1 MTGRTL
7 IRRVSLILVYGFVFI
22 LIVATIIEV
31 ADALGDTISD
41 LQNSTNMLLACALAM
56 ALVPS
61 AAILFWVGKA
71 VATDFYPS
79 VAGVCRYLGTHAQ
92 R

>member
-7 IRRVSLILVYGFVFI
+7 RSRTSLILVYGFVFI
-22 LIVATIIEV
+22 LIATTIIEV
-31 ADALGDTISD
+31 ADTLEGTIQD
-41 LQNSTNMLLACALAM
+41 LQNNRNILLACALAM

-71 VATDFYPS
+71 VATDFYLP
-79 VAGVCRYLGTHAQ
+79 VAGVCRYFGPHAQ

>member
-7 IRRVSLILVYGFVFI
+7 IRRISLILVYGFVFI
-22 LIVATIIEV
+22 LIAATIIEV
-31 ADALGDTISD
+31 ADALVAAFHD
-41 LQNSTNMLLACALAM
+41 LRTNKSILLACALTT

-71 VATDFYPS
+71 VATDFYPP
-79 VAGVCRYLGTHAQ
+79 VAGVCRYFETRAQ

>member
-7 IRRVSLILVYGFVFI
+7 IRRTSLILVYGLVLI
-22 LIVATIIEV
+22 LIIATIIEV
-31 ADALGDTISD
+31 ADALEATLHD
-41 LQNSTNMLLACALAM
+41 LQKNRNILLALALTI

-61 AAILFWVGKA
+61 AAILFWVAKA

-79 VAGVCRYLGTHAQ
+79 VAGVCRYFGMHAQ

>member
-7 IRRVSLILVYGFVFI
+7 IRRTSLILVYGLVLI
-22 LIVATIIEV
+22 LIIATIIEV
-31 ADALGDTISD
+31 ADALEATVHD
-41 LQNSTNMLLACALAM
+41 LQKNRNILLACALTI

-61 AAILFWVGKA
+61 AAILVWVAKA
-71 VATDFYPS
+71 IATDFYPPL
-79 VAGVCRYLGTHAQ
+79 ARVCRYFGMHAQ